1 MADYKITFK
10 AEGMKGGMMKGGM
23 SKQAAGMRQQAIQ
36 ASKAAAQTDTS
47 APMQNKELIT
57 TLQKLI
63 ASNKELAKA
72 MGSAGHAGRG
82 GGLGGAM
89 GGAVLGAIGS
99 LGSIGA
105 ALPYIGAGIATA
117 GFVISKAKEIA
128 HAYMTT
134 TSQQLGTVGT
144 AGFRYGKDIFSAGE
158 MGKGIAAYSME
169 TGKFSDMQE
178 STGTQHYGAFN
189 SWARGK
195 MGLPTTFEGSK
206 FSIDPNEQALQMAAI
221 HGVSPSETLKQAG
234 ILEVAGGNYSSATQQ
249 IAGAGIQTE
258 SQMMMA
264 GIADLMKEAITDG
277 IDTSQMAKDTSKQ
290 LILLTKRSPHQSV
303 EAALKMVN
311 QFKDVQNA
319 TGEGQITSMM
329 GLATWQVGQ
338 EQMLGKMT
346 GPDSESYLNNLVKH
360 GVIDKN
366 QAEKLKGLKPGA
378 TYEDIGQATDAS
390 TAMALIKNEIK
401 TSGRA
406 NIEYSS
412 LRRLIGEPEKG
423 EGEAEHFNKAI
434 ASGLL
439 SGTGM
444 DEVTARNIYR
454 SHDKE
459 YTAQLGTEE
468 EGKRTLGARA
478 AGVFSGKSGKQ
489 AKTEVGKETNLL
501 ETGEK
506 VTNVVNTID
515 LKLNQLAT
523 GGLDAANT
531 AVDTIGDGINK
542 LAGIAKEFGTAMD
555 EIKTKGFKTFLIS
568 LLMGK

>member
-36 ASKAAAQTDTS
+36 ASKAAAQTGTS

-72 MGSAGHAGRG
+72 MGSAGHGAGRG
-82 GGLGGAM
+82 GGG
-89 GGAVLGAIGS
+89 VLGAIGN
-99 LGSIGA
+99 LGSIGSS
-105 ALPYIGAGIATA
+105 LPFIGAGIATA

-128 HAYMTT
+128 HAYITT

-158 MGKGIAAYSME
+158 MGKGMAAYSME
-169 TGKFSDMQE
+169 TGKFSDKQE
-178 STGTQHYGAFN
+178 STGTQKYGGLN

-195 MGLPTTFEGSK
+195 MGLSTTFEGSK

-401 TSGRA
+401 TSGTA

-478 AGVFSGKSGKQ
+478 AGVFSGKSGRQ
-489 AKTEVGKETNLL
+489 ARTEVYKETNLL